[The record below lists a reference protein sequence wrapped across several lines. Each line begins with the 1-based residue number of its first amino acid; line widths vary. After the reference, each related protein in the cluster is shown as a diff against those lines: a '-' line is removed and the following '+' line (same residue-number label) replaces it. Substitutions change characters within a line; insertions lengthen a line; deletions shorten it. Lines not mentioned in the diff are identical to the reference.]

1 LNSKSDIIAPLFKPE
16 GNCEG
21 DNSCSPLVSLRLDR
35 RVHINSKNFEAHE
48 HRLLLGYILNQSPEW
63 VFMHLPTLILSEDQN
78 HKLDEL
84 VSRRLNGEPIAKIL
98 GYKEFYGR
106 RFFTNAY
113 TLDPRPD
120 SETLIEAVLK
130 YFLTDKPHQILD
142 LGLGT
147 GCLLF
152 TLLAELPH
160 AYGVGVDYSWDAL
173 MVAKKNQEH
182 LNLTNRS
189 SLLQSNWAAALQGS
203 FDIIVSNPP
212 YIATSEQLDAS
223 TLHDPNLALFSGK
236 TGMEAYAQI
245 LPQLSPL
252 LKPGGKVF
260 LEIGKGQELCVENIA
275 MAASLKSESTFTD
288 LSGTVRVL
296 CYSANNA

>member
-1 LNSKSDIIAPLFKPE
+1 MILKLKSDGASIANVVKIRKE
-16 GNCEG
+16 IRIKIA
-21 DNSCSPLVSLRLDR
+21 LVGSQKIL
-35 RVHINSKNFEAHE
+35 KAHE
-48 HRLLLGYILNQSPEW
+48 HRLLLGKVLNQSPEW
-63 VFMHLPTLILSEDQN
+63 VFMHLPTLVLSDEQN
-78 HKLDEL
+78 QKLDEL
-84 VSRRLNGEPIAKIL
+84 INRRSTGEPIAKIL

-106 RFFTNAY
+106 HFFTNSH

-130 YFLTDKPHQILD
+130 YFSANSAYQILD

-152 TLLAELPH
+152 TLLSELQH

-173 MVAKKNQEH
+173 MVAQRNQEC
-182 LNLTNRS
+182 LDLIDRS
-189 SLLQSNWAAALQGS
+189 SLVQSNWATALQGS
-203 FDIIVSNPP
+203 FDIIISNPP
-212 YIATSEQLDAS
+212 YIATSEQLDDS
-223 TLHDPNLALFSGK
+223 TLHDPKLALFSGK

-245 LPQLSPL
+245 LPQIPLL

-260 LEIGKGQELCVENIA
+260 FEIGKEQELCVENIA
-275 MAASLKSESTFTD
+275 IAASLKSESTFTD